1 MVVGL
6 AALWSCGEDK
16 TGPPPTATGVQA
28 SAGDAQTTAAG
39 TAVATAP
46 AALVTGANG
55 PISGVMVAF
64 AVAAGGG
71 MVTGA
76 SATSNSNGIA
86 TAGTWVLG
94 TSVGPNTLTA
104 TVAGLPQVTFTAQA
118 IAGAPAAVLLSAGNN
133 QSATVGMPVAV
144 NPAVRVDD
152 QFGNIVENVSVTFA
166 VTGGGGS
173 VTAAAAT
180 TSTSGV
186 ATAGGWTLGTTAGPN
201 ELTATVTGVPAFVFS
216 ATGTADMAATIA
228 INAGDNQSAPA
239 ATDVP
244 VPPSVLL
251 TDAKGNPVPSTTVVF
266 AVASGGGSVTNGTT
280 QTDAS
285 GVATVGSW
293 TLGNGLGANTLE
305 ASTGSLT
312 PVTFTATATQGPA
325 AIVSIDAGDGQSAT
339 VGTAVATAPRVLV
352 TDLGGNPVSGE
363 AVTFA
368 VASGGGSATGTSA
381 TTGGAG
387 LASVGSWTLGTA
399 AGANT
404 LTATV
409 SGLTPV
415 TFTATGTAGAPAT
428 MVLDVGD
435 GQTATAG
442 TAVAIDPSVLV
453 EDANGNPVPSASVTF
468 TPTSGG
474 GNVTGSPAVTNASG
488 IATVGSWI
496 LGGTPGANTL
506 DATLA
511 ALPAVTFTA
520 TGVGGAANIQVQA
533 GDGQSATVGQSLA
546 TAPSVLV
553 TDGGS
558 NPVHGVTVDFAVASG
573 GGGIT
578 GASTTTN
585 ASGIATVGSWTLG
598 TVAGANTLT
607 ATAQGGGING
617 NPVTFTATGT
627 ADAAASIAV
636 NDGDGQSA
644 LQGTAVPIAPSVIVQ
659 DQFSNPV
666 QGVTVDFLVL
676 AGGGSITGA
685 SPATDA
691 AGIARV
697 GSWTINA
704 GANSLEATAQG
715 LGIAGNPALF
725 SATGTL
731 TAFDVEVR
739 YNTGTNPTASQ
750 LQAFADAEARWEQ
763 LITGNLLQ
771 ESTTLGAGQC
781 GSSSPAINET
791 IDDVVI
797 LVTLAPIDGPNGILG
812 QAGPCWIR
820 DPGTTDEYLPSLGV
834 MEFDTDDLGG
844 LESAGL
850 LEEVI
855 LHEMGHVLGFGIRL
869 IWDTGFGL
877 LQNPSCGG
885 TGPVCSPDLS
895 GADTHFSGT
904 SAVTSFDNVGG
915 TAWTLGSKVPLENTL
930 GGRGTR
936 DSHWREST
944 FVNELMTGFINGGA
958 NPLSEVTVASLQDI
972 GYVVNVPGADPYA
985 LANPNALRTPV
996 LANGFALANDV
1007 LAIPIYTRDS
1017 GGRIRVVRPR

>member
-1 MVVGL
+1 
-6 AALWSCGEDK
+6 
-16 TGPPPTATGVQA
+16 
-28 SAGDAQTTAAG
+28 
-39 TAVATAP
+39 
-46 AALVTGANG
+46 
-55 PISGVMVAF
+55 
-64 AVAAGGG
+64 
-71 MVTGA
+71 
-76 SATSNSNGIA
+76 
-86 TAGTWVLG
+86 
-94 TSVGPNTLTA
+94 
-104 TVAGLPQVTFTAQA
+104 
-118 IAGAPAAVLLSAGNN
+118 
-133 QSATVGMPVAV
+133 MPVAV

-180 TSTSGV
+180 TNTGGV
-186 ATAGGWTLGTTAGPN
+186 ATAGVWTLGTTAGPN

-216 ATGTADMAATIA
+216 ATGTADLAATIA

-251 TDAKGNPVPSTTVVF
+251 TDANGNPVPSATVVF

-368 VASGGGSATGTSA
+368 VASGGGSLTGGS
-381 TTGGAG
+381 TTTNGAG
-387 LASVGSWTLGTA
+387 LASVGSWTLGLT

-428 MVLDVGD
+428 MVLNAGD

-453 EDANGNPVPSASVTF
+453 EDANGNPVPGASVTF

-474 GNVTGSPAVTNASG
+474 GSVTGSPATTNASG

-558 NPVHGVTVDFAVASG
+558 NPVQGVTVDFAVASG

-585 ASGIATVGSWTLG
+585 VSGIATVGSWTLG

-607 ATAQGGGING
+607 AAAQGGGING
-617 NPVTFTATGT
+617 NPVTFTATAT
-627 ADAAASIAV
+627 ADVAASIAV

-644 LQGTAVPIAPSVIVQ
+644 LQGTAVPIAPSVIVR

-666 QGVTVDFLVL
+666 QGVTVDFLVVV
-676 AGGGSITGA
+676 GSGSITGA

-704 GANSLEATAQG
+704 GANSLEGTAQG
-715 LGIAGNPALF
+715 TGISGNPVVF
-725 SATGTL
+725 SATGTTSL
-731 TAFDVEVR
+731 FDIVVR
-739 YNTGTNPTASQ
+739 FDPATLPTASQ
-750 LQAFADAEARWEQ
+750 QALFTTAAARWEQ
-763 LITGNLLQ
+763 LIVGDVPDGVLNI
-771 ESTTLGAGQC
+771 SAGSCAGAAY
-781 GSSSPAINET
+781 PALNET
-791 IDDVVI
+791 VDDVIIYAAAV
-797 LVTLAPIDGPNGILG
+797 PIDGVGGILG
-812 QAGPCWIR
+812 QAGPCFVR
-820 DPGTTDEYLPSLGV
+820 SGSLLPALGG
-834 MEFDTDDLGG
+834 MQFDTADLAN
-844 LESAGL
+844 LESQGRL
-850 LEEVI
+850 LDVI
-855 LHEMGHVLGFGIRL
+855 LHEMGHVLGLGT
-869 IWDTGFGL
+869 IWSSLGL

-885 TGPVCSPDLS
+885 TGPTCAPDNS
-895 GADTHFSGT
+895 GADTHFPG
-904 SAVTSFDNVGG
+904 AIAITSFDNVGG
-915 TAWTLGSKVPLENTL
+915 TAWTLGSKVPVENTQ

-944 FVNELMTGFINGGA
+944 FVNELMTGFLNAGV
-958 NPLSEVTVASLQDI
+958 NPLSEVTTASMQDI
-972 GYVVNVPGADPYA
+972 GYVINLGGSDSYT
-985 LANPNALRTPV
+985 LANPNALRAPT
-996 LANGFALANDV
+996 LTSSIELKNDV
-1007 LAIPIYTRDS
+1007 WRGPIRVIDRQ
-1017 GGRIRVVRPR
+1017 GRVVRILQPR